1 MVVTISSQGDGRTR
15 KRIEAMRRVQ
25 AAALDLFEA
34 RGFDAVSIEE
44 IARAADLGPAT
55 IYRNFGTKER
65 IVSWDE
71 YDPMLLDALAC
82 ELDRR
87 APIEAMARALD
98 ASLAQVYQRD
108 RARILRR
115 ARLVRATP
123 PLRRAAEAD
132 LRDLR
137 TALAGIFAP
146 RCRDVLEARVLA
158 GAVVAALE
166 AGIDHWLDGKGR
178 APLSRSFS
186 LAFARLRRLG
196 A

>member
-1 MVVTISSQGDGRTR
+1 
-15 KRIEAMRRVQ
+15 MRRVQ
-25 AAALDLFEA
+25 AAALDLFET
-34 RGFDAVSIEE
+34 RGFDAVAIEE

-71 YDPMLLDALAC
+71 YDPMLLDALAR
-82 ELDRR
+82 ELARH
-87 APIEAMARALD
+87 PPLEAMERALV
-98 ASLAQVYQRD
+98 ASLARVFERD

-123 PLRRAAEAD
+123 ALRRAAEND

-137 TALAGIFAP
+137 TALAQCFAP
-146 RCRDVLEARVLA
+146 HTRDALEAQVLA
-158 GAVVAALE
+158 GAVAAALE

-178 APLSRSFS
+178 APLSRSFA
-186 LAFARLRRLG
+186 LAFARLRGLG
-196 A
+196 SARRRSP